1 MYPIKS
7 QNKSIYPLIL
17 NCCKPKSKK
26 RIYNLNPN
34 GQTDL
39 SIRFGSIHV
48 HFVINIK
55 KILNNALDL
64 QNKANK
70 LKRTLKPTYPE

>member
-1 MYPIKS
+1 MYPIDS

-17 NCCKPKSKK
+17 NSSKPKPKK
-26 RIYNLNPN
+26 LIHNLNPN
-34 GQTDL
+34 GQTNL

-55 KILNNALDL
+55 KILNYAINI
-64 QNKANK
+64 
-70 LKRTLKPTYPE
+70 